1 MVKKICDPLTGLQK
15 ESGPLWIGEK
25 CGPRKNLAPMQD
37 VNYVS
42 CLMSAVN
49 EEDCDQICVTG

>member
-25 CGPRKNLAPMQD
+25 CGPRKNLAPMHAG
-37 VNYVS
+37 
-42 CLMSAVN
+42 CKL
-49 EEDCDQICVTG
+49 CVLPYECSERRRL